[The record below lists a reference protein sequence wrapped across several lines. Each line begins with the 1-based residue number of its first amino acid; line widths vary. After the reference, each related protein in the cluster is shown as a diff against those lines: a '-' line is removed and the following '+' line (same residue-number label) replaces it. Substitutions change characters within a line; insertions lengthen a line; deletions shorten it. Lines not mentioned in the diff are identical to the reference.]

1 MSMIGPYAGVE
12 ADYRRSRIT
21 ASFREHGKSRRPR
34 LGRRHDETGTGA
46 E

>member
-21 ASFREHGKSRRPR
+21 ASFRAAPQDPPPAARPSARRD
-34 LGRRHDETGTGA
+34 RHRC
-46 E
+46 